1 MEGRLSAVGEGGNG
15 DRLAQHHNH
24 YTTWLFSTVILCIF
38 KGKTCCEIVAEV
50 CVEENAVTLGA
61 IALRQ
66 WMWMVSFEL
75 KYKRRGECIYF
86 LASHDW
92 IYKFLE
98 DIYFE

>member
-1 MEGRLSAVGEGGNG
+1 MPSHFSPLAVSVSIYSCMSGRPIKLSAVGEGGNG

-38 KGKTCCEIVAEV
+38 QGKTCCEIVAEV

-66 WMWMVSFEL
+66 
-75 KYKRRGECIYF
+75 
-86 LASHDW
+86 
-92 IYKFLE
+92 
-98 DIYFE
+98 